1 MEYIYIHYVHW
12 YLIYARCIVTRR
24 LKVCHLQSTKGD
36 ITVLV
41 STVKEEDRFEKLVEL
56 KSKEFG

>member
-1 MEYIYIHYVHW
+1 MYIMYIMYICS
-12 YLIYARCIVTRR
+12 YLLHASCIVAHR

>member
-1 MEYIYIHYVHW
+1 MYIMYICS
-12 YLIYARCIVTRR
+12 YLLHASCIVTRR
-24 LKVCHLQSTKGD
+24 FKVCHLQSTKGD

-41 STVKEEDRFEKLVEL
+41 STAKEEDRFEKLVEF